1 MALICQAYF
10 EQRMAS
16 YPMDRLHMELAAG
29 GRLEPDVTVAEWSRL
44 VFDTLNTV
52 APQFPKD

>member
-1 MALICQAYF
+1 
-10 EQRMAS
+10 
-16 YPMDRLHMELAAG
+16 MDRLHMELAAG